1 MKDGKK
7 AGAWIMTWAVAL
19 TFALGWD
26 FGLESVGKQAEHEGH
41 DIYGMVREAYVKE
54 HPEHDE
60 AFRRNE
66 RTPTGEM
73 DWALLNAANER
84 VAKFARE
91 RFPAEMERRDELYRK
106 SNLCEAWSERLKYLA
121 VGLVAVGLLALL
133 VFGAKVAA
141 GRAQT
146 QGQRVGLVLVCAS
159 PAALAFYRATHSYWD
174 YITDSTEFLAFLFL
188 AGAGVLLFLKLP
200 QKLLAWIAG
209 GTRD

>member
-19 TFALGWD
+19 TFALGWG

-73 DWALLNAANER
+73 DWALLNVANER
-84 VAKFARE
+84 GAKFARE

-106 SNLCEAWSERLKYLA
+106 SNLCEAWSERLKYRLS
-121 VGLVAVGLLALL
+121 ALL
-133 VFGAKVAA
+133 PSDCLRCLSSA
-141 GRAQT
+141 
-146 QGQRVGLVLVCAS
+146 
-159 PAALAFYRATHSYWD
+159 
-174 YITDSTEFLAFLFL
+174 
-188 AGAGVLLFLKLP
+188 
-200 QKLLAWIAG
+200 QKLRPDAHKSVG
-209 GTRD
+209 M